1 MCFFDVE
8 LSSNCSFNQ
17 KFRIFVQNFFRTE
30 QLKSPQIKR
39 LKEAFFK
46 FNIFTL
52 QILKWLSMVDY
63 RCQSFVCFFNLFF
76 FQTIQLFFFYL
87 VEVPRLWRFT
97 HIKNVKKIA
106 FNLVLK
112 EQHFLKGNKPFQI
125 EILIFKVLITICQ
138 YLGVLNQDS
147 KSLRILKIYYF
158 FKTKFFYLQMSERK
172 NLLIHRVRKSSYI
185 HLCFFNYFL

>member
-1 MCFFDVE
+1 
-8 LSSNCSFNQ
+8 
-17 KFRIFVQNFFRTE
+17 
-30 QLKSPQIKR
+30 
-39 LKEAFFK
+39 
-46 FNIFTL
+46 
-52 QILKWLSMVDY
+52 MVDY

-76 FQTIQLFFFYL
+76 FQTIQLIFFYL